1 MKGYR
6 DSRDRGAARSRRRLS
21 FGPCARSL
29 VAGHYLPLADNP
41 GVAPESDQ
49 TRPLQSDQGTC
60 IEFTWKNPRFSIGAL
75 SSALEGPCSL
85 SPHSGE
91 REEHHLSSA
100 LAPASSSFFL
110 PASASALA
118 MASLTGFG
126 APSTRSLASLRPRP
140 VSSRTAL
147 MTDTLLAPISVS
159 MSVNSVCS
167 STTGA
172 AAPPPPPP
180 PPGAAIAAADTP
192 NFSSI
197 ALTRSLSS
205 ITDMLSRAE
214 MNASL
219 SNAI

>member
-1 MKGYR
+1 M
-6 DSRDRGAARSRRRLS
+6 
-21 FGPCARSL
+21 
-29 VAGHYLPLADNP
+29 
-41 GVAPESDQ
+41 
-49 TRPLQSDQGTC
+49 
-60 IEFTWKNPRFSIGAL
+60 
-75 SSALEGPCSL
+75 
-85 SPHSGE
+85 
-91 REEHHLSSA
+91 
-100 LAPASSSFFL
+100 
-110 PASASALA
+110 
-118 MASLTGFG
+118 
-126 APSTRSLASLRPRP
+126 
-140 VSSRTAL
+140 
-147 MTDTLLAPISVS
+147 APISVS

-167 STTGA
+167 SATAA